1 MHPNTTGT
9 IKFRLVFHVCG
20 VVFYQPLV
28 SQKSSTARCVPNK
41 RHLVA
46 HRRSFHQKKI
56 ELFQLLIGLKGVKF
70 DVKSEGVLLT
80 DTSVTCLA
88 VSCWH
93 LAFPRARRSGFS
105 TANRWLIVLVSFSAA
120 WSKEKKKTELNHSL
134 CFLAKL
140 SPLFKFVTFNPFQS
154 LPSLPFFVSSM
165 IFWVSLSYKANVLQ
179 SPKKGG

>member
-28 SQKSSTARCVPNK
+28 SQKSSAARCVPNK
-41 RHLVA
+41 RYLVA

-120 WSKEKKKTELNHSL
+120 WSKGKKNG
-134 CFLAKL
+134 AK
-140 SPLFKFVTFNPFQS
+140 SQFVFPGKIEPTFQIRNFQS
-154 LPSLPFFVSSM
+154 LSVSSIIT
-165 IFWVSLSYKANVLQ
+165 IFCFLYDLLSLSIL
-179 SPKKGG
+179 